1 MEQAEAK
8 LDSAKG
14 AVAASVHKCVLEQA
28 AAQRA
33 LEQAEVVVASVEAVM
48 KREVAKAMAQL
59 NAAIV

>member
-1 MEQAEAK
+1 MEQVEAK

-14 AVAASVHKCVLEQA
+14 AVAASMH

-48 KREVAKAMAQL
+48 KRGGEADGPVGRCHGVIGQA
-59 NAAIV
+59 